1 MAPGVTRRRLLM
13 ATGAIAGISAIG
25 PMPATAGDGPMPA
38 AASGQAGGLLRL
50 LPDRAAAARIG
61 RSYLAA
67 APEEASVDRLV
78 ALLDLPDG
86 GDAAKLF
93 EAKRRMDFRE
103 GRTVPVEGWRLA
115 VTEAR
120 LCALAALA

>member
-13 ATGAIAGISAIG
+13 ATGAIAGISAMG
-25 PMPATAGDGPMPA
+25 SMPA
-38 AASGQAGGLLRL
+38 AADGRAGGLLRL

-67 APEEASVDRLV
+67 APEEASVDRLM

-86 GDAAKLF
+86 GDAARLF
-93 EAKRRMDFRE
+93 EARRRMDFRE